1 MTQPAVASHPSDAV
15 AAYVATL
22 FAALGTRDPQEVLRS
37 TPAEL
42 RRAVAGLSADQLSRP
57 EAPGKWSIRQ
67 VVLHLADSELVGGFR
82 YRMVLAHDRP
92 TLPGYDQDLWADRLH
107 YQEADLAAALDDFA
121 SLRRSNLRLLAA
133 ATPADLERVQLHAER
148 GEESLARM
156 IAMYAGHDRVHL
168 NQIERIKRAIGA
180 AS

>member
-1 MTQPAVASHPSDAV
+1 MTQPAVASHPRDAV

-22 FAALGTRDPQEVLRS
+22 FAALGDRDPQEVLRA

-42 RRAVAGLSADQLSRP
+42 RQAVAGLSPDQLSRL

-92 TLPGYDQDLWADRLH
+92 TLPGYDQDLWADRLR
-107 YQEADLAAALDDFA
+107 YQEADLEAALDDFA
-121 SLRRSNLRLLAA
+121 TLRRSNLRLLAGLSDTDRA
-133 ATPADLERVQLHAER
+133 RAMQHEER
-148 GEESLARM
+148 GEESIARM
-156 IAMYAGHDRVHL
+156 MTQYAGHDRVHL
-168 NQIERIKRAIGA
+168 NQIERIKRAIG
-180 AS
+180 